1 MQPVTGCRSEVG
13 PATDRGAQKRALDLL
28 LGSLALLVL
37 SPLFALIAVCIRRDS
52 SGPILFRQVRIGKD
66 GKPFTCL
73 KFRTMHQD
81 ADQRVHRLAFQRMA
95 MGHPMST
102 DSHIPFKLS
111 DDRRVTRV
119 GAWLRRTSLD
129 ELPQL
134 FNVLLGDMSL
144 VGPRPAIPYEL
155 EHYKPWH
162 HDRHRVKPGI
172 TGLWQVYGRGTTS
185 FDEMMTLDV
194 AYATTWP
201 LWLDLKLLLLTV
213 PAIVSG
219 RGAR

>member
-1 MQPVTGCRSEVG
+1 MQLLSGPRSGAG
-13 PATDRGAQKRALDLL
+13 PATNRGAQKRALDLL
-28 LGSLALLVL
+28 FSGLALLVL

-52 SGPILFRQVRIGKD
+52 SGPILFRQVRVGKD
-66 GKPFTCL
+66 GKLFTCL
-73 KFRTMHQD
+73 KFRTMYQD

-95 MGHPMST
+95 IGHPLST
-102 DSHIPFKLS
+102 DPHTPFKLS
-111 DDRRVTRV
+111 DDSRVTQV

-155 EHYKPWH
+155 EHYKPWQ

-185 FDEMMTLDV
+185 FDEMMALDV
-194 AYATTWP
+194 TYANTWT
-201 LWLDLKLLLLTV
+201 LGLDLKLIGLTV
-213 PAIVSG
+213 PAILSG